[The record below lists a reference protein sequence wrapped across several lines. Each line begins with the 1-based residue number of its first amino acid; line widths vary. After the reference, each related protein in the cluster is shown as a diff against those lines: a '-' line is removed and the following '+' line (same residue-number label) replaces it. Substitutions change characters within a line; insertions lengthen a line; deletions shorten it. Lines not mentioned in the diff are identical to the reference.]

1 MSGRRTPPEHRC
13 QPGASRCRVLI
24 RPSTVRWLKQLPGRC
39 STAFVAGKATLED
52 PRLLE
57 AASDADHVVAGPL
70 LLAFG
75 IVTGAERQELLAR
88 LDRRGLS
95 DRAELIRIAAAA
107 ANTLPPLGASHR
119 HRLLSRLAA
128 GETLDDL
135 DAAER
140 EELCA
145 WSRSL

>member
-1 MSGRRTPPEHRC
+1 VPAWC
-13 QPGASRCRVLI
+13 QPVPHADSPQHRPLAQAAAWALFDRV
-24 RPSTVRWLKQLPGRC
+24 
-39 STAFVAGKATLED
+39 VAGKATLED